1 MHGFERTSVGYV
13 ARLDPFERDVL
24 VQVVADVA
32 ELLGDR
38 PVAFADR
45 EDDREDDREG
55 AGEGAGVGEGEGERD
70 GRTSPEDGPR
80 PDGADAWTS
89 LDPHRDQLLPPD
101 DRGVRRLLPDAS
113 KDAVL
118 AAEFRR
124 LTEDELRRTKCDRLH
139 RLWDTL
145 IRLPFEPRS
154 TELELLVP
162 PEQADDLAATLTDI
176 RLVLA
181 DRLDLE
187 TDEDV
192 DALYDELADA
202 DTLAELDEELDEELA
217 ASAEAGLGAPAAAGP
232 VTGASAEPG
241 LGAPPGGAGSAAVAN
256 GDAMDDSG
264 ETERA
269 IELEMRTVRAS
280 IGTVYIAL
288 TWMQESLLEVMTA
301 DLDH

>member
-1 MHGFERTSVGYV
+1 MHGFERTSAGYV

-45 EDDREDDREG
+45 EDDGEDD
-55 AGEGAGVGEGEGERD
+55 GEGAGVGEGEGERD

-232 VTGASAEPG
+232 VPGASAEPG
-241 LGAPPGGAGSAAVAN
+241 LGAPPGGAGSAAGAN
-256 GDAMDDSG
+256 GGAMDDSG

-269 IELEMRTVRAS
+269 IELEMRTVRTS